1 MRDSAAAGD
10 GCVSFHPKHSGSI
23 SHIAGANRVSG
34 LKGHL
39 SAVGTLLKN
48 RQKGAWRNVLK
59 IAADCLCES
68 DHGLNWT
75 SAGAIYSHLSGEP
88 AHQFGF
94 LR

>member
-10 GCVSFHPKHSGSI
+10 GCVSPQAFRQHFTYRWCKQSFMTEGAFVSSWHPP
-23 SHIAGANRVSG
+23 
-34 LKGHL
+34 
-39 SAVGTLLKN
+39 
-48 RQKGAWRNVLK
+48 QKQTERCFAECSLR

-75 SAGAIYSHLSGEP
+75 SAGAIYSHLSGKP
-88 AHQFGF
+88 ARQFGF